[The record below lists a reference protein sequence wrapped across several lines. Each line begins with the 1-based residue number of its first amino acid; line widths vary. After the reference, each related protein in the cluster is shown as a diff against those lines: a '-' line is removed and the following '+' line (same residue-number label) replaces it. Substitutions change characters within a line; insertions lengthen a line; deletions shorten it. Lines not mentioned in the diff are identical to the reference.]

1 MGECPGRPEPV
12 VIRVENLEH
21 VYDGRRVLQLPAWEL
36 AAGEPCLI
44 LGASGSGKTTLLHL
58 LAGLLRPTR
67 GRIFVAGQE
76 LGALTPDAMDR
87 FRGARIGF
95 VPQRFR
101 LLGSLSVMDNVLLA
115 QHLGGA
121 RSDPARV
128 RQVLEGLG
136 LGDRRNAHPHTLSHG
151 QAQRVAVARALIN
164 RPPLLLAD
172 EPTSNLDDAN
182 AAQVLALLREQA
194 AAVGATL
201 VIATHDGRIRDAV
214 PHRLELKAG
223 AAEAVR

>member
-1 MGECPGRPEPV
+1 M
-12 VIRVENLEH
+12 IRVEELEQA
-21 VYDGRRVLQLPAWEL
+21 YEGRRVLHLPAWEL
-36 AAGEPCLI
+36 GAGEHCLI

-67 GRIFVAGQE
+67 GRIVVAGQE
-76 LGALTPDAMDR
+76 LGALSADRLDR

-101 LLGSLSVMDNVLLA
+101 LLGSLTVLENVLLA
-115 QHLGGA
+115 QHLGGLPQE
-121 RSDPARV
+121 PARV
-128 RQVLEGLG
+128 REVLEGLG
-136 LGDRRNAHPHTLSHG
+136 LGGRLKAHPHALSHG

-172 EPTSNLDDAN
+172 EPTSNLDDDN

-194 AAVGATL
+194 TRVGATL

-214 PHRLELKAG
+214 PHRLELRAG
-223 AAEAVR
+223 EPEAVR